1 MFTYWAAIDA
11 LLIVAYWIMYLF
23 ISKKKLGY
31 AVLILIMLAVCNVV
45 LTIEGHGGICVI
57 IGVWLYSG
65 LDVLGVLM

>member
-1 MFTYWAAIDA
+1 MFTYWATIDA

-45 LTIEGHGGICVI
+45 LTIGGHRGIRGV

-65 LDVLGVLM
+65 LDFLGVLM